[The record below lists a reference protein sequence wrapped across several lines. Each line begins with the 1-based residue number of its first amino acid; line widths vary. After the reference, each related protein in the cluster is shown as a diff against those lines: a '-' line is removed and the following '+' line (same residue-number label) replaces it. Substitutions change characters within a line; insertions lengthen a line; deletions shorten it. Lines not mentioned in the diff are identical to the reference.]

1 MQKPFA
7 VPHTD
12 LQDILQEFI
21 SELIDSCLMDGILT
35 MHRAI
40 KLGYFHIVA
49 PEQNSNVS
57 DNLGYGS
64 SNANPGRDPSKTA
77 SCCRCGKCNC
87 KVAATRYAVHLS
99 NCMGLGRNSSR
110 RANKRIAEQQR
121 LEDDDTETDENFLES
136 SSGDVTPY
144 KNPATSSDQLD
155 CKYSSEAVNNHRS
168 PLKLTISLVPGSGKP
183 DHSSKHSN
191 RQLDPT
197 TGSNEYSCPDE
208 NNSLKPVQSSH
219 MKSNLPTVV
228 SGSST

>member
-7 VPHTD
+7 VTRSD

-21 SELIDSCLMDGILT
+21 DELVDSCLMDGILT

-40 KLGYFHIVA
+40 KLGYFHIIA
-49 PEQNSNVS
+49 PEQNTNLS
-57 DNLGYGS
+57 DNLGNGS
-64 SNANPGRDPSKTA
+64 SNSGSGRDPSKTA

-121 LEDDDTETDENFLES
+121 LEDDDTETEENFLES
-136 SSGDVTPY
+136 SSGDMISY
-144 KNPATSSDQLD
+144 KNSATSSDQLE
-155 CKYSSEAVNNHRS
+155 CKYSNGTVNNHRS
-168 PLKLTISLVPGSGKP
+168 PLKLTISLVPGSGKL

-197 TGSNEYSCPDE
+197 AGGNEYSCLDG
-208 NNSLKPVQSSH
+208 NNSLKTSQSSH
-219 MKSNLPTVV
+219 LKSSLPTVV
-228 SGSST
+228 SESST